1 MDRTRRLGSGALG
14 GLVAGTA
21 LTALLLGIERSSRTP
36 SDIVRL
42 GRKAASA
49 LGSPYLHQESMP
61 ALDEQLRYHGGHLA
75 LSAAMGATYPA
86 LRTLP
91 VVCGPGGSL
100 LFGGAF
106 YLLFWGLLGPRLSLT
121 STPREEGAATV
132 ARRVGLH
139 ALFGLVTGLVADA
152 LAPHGRKPG
161 QHFVR
166 GPATT

>member
-1 MDRTRRLGSGALG
+1 MGQATRRAGSGALG
-14 GLVAGTA
+14 GIVAGTA
-21 LTALLLGIERSSRTP
+21 LTALLLGIERGSGKP

-42 GRKAASA
+42 GRRTANA

-86 LRTLP
+86 LRSLP
-91 VVCGPGGSL
+91 VLRGRGGSL

-106 YLLFWGLLGPRLSLT
+106 YLLFWGLLGPRLRLT
-121 STPREEGAATV
+121 PTPRQEGVAAV
-132 ARRVGLH
+132 AQRVGLH

-152 LAPHGRKPG
+152 MAPGARHRSGR
-161 QHFVR
+161 
-166 GPATT
+166 